1 MSTAEKS
8 ATPSVDLQLRITDGA
23 AVLLSIAQRRR
34 AWLESV
40 GQRGVGEDVPA
51 LDEIGTTLDAELAD
65 VEQHTA
71 ALRHACDEFG
81 PWCNERIGNALAA
94 GQFSDAER
102 AAFAR
107 VTQVR
112 DGDYAG
118 SGRALA
124 AGLGERVGSDR
135 EALRA
140 RLAGTF
146 EEAGLEIS
154 GHDLG
159 CDLVALG
166 TMGGFLTCPK
176 TLGAGCA
183 LGAAGMITLAA
194 FC

>member
-1 MSTAEKS
+1 MTHP
-8 ATPSVDLQLRITDGA
+8 TPSIDLQLRVTDGG
-23 AVLLSIAQRRR
+23 AVLVSLAQRRR

-40 GQRGVGEDVPA
+40 GQRAAGEGVPA
-51 LDEIGTTLDAELAD
+51 LEAIGTTLDAQLAD

-71 ALRHACDEFG
+71 ALRQAFEEFG
-81 PWCNERIGNALAA
+81 PWCNDRIGGALAA
-94 GQFSDAER
+94 GQFGDAER

-112 DGDYAG
+112 DDDYAAA
-118 SGRALA
+118 GRALV
-124 AGLGERVGSDR
+124 AGLGERAETER
-135 EALRA
+135 ATLRA
-140 RLAGTF
+140 RLERTF

-154 GHDLG
+154 THDLG

-166 TMGGFLTCPK
+166 TMGGLLTCPK